1 VLVGLGRGVPEEAR
15 SLIADRERW
24 HKGAGRAGNLRAAI
38 FGMNDGL
45 VSNLLLVLGMAGA
58 GAAPGTLLTTG
69 AIGLLAGASSMA
81 AGEYDSVAT
90 QRDVLTRQIDME
102 RREIA
107 EAPEEEAAELALIFK
122 QKGLSTEQA
131 SRTAAEILKRPDSA
145 LDTLVREELGLD
157 PGDLGSPWGAAL
169 SSFAMFSV
177 GAAVPLVPFLAVSG
191 TTALVASTT
200 LAVLVLLV
208 VGGALGFLSGTSVVA
223 AIGRK
228 LGVLGV
234 GALTYLAGKLVGA
247 AIG

>member
-1 VLVGLGRGVPEEAR
+1 
-15 SLIADRERW
+15 
-24 HKGAGRAGNLRAAI
+24 
-38 FGMNDGL
+38 MNDGL

-58 GAAPGTLLTTG
+58 GASQGTLLVTS

-90 QRDVLTRQIDME
+90 QRDVLARQIEME

-107 EAPEEEAAELALIFK
+107 EAPEAEAAELALIFK

-131 SRTAAEILKRPDSA
+131 TRTAAEILKHPASA

-177 GAAVPLVPFLAVSG
+177 GAAVPLAPFLLSSGSWVLGASAALSVAV
-191 TTALVASTT
+191 L
-200 LAVLVLLV
+200 LAV
-208 VGGALGFLSGTSVVA
+208 GGSLGFLSGTSIPLA
-223 AIGRK
+223 LARK
-228 LGVLGV
+228 AGVLGV
-234 GALTYLAGKLVGA
+234 GALTYLAGRLVGA